1 MSPTGHLALGF
12 AAKKYSN
19 NIPLPIL
26 LIAAYTIDLL
36 YFVFIA
42 LKMETYAFNPWS
54 HSLGMALI
62 WSILGGFIFYL
73 YKHNIKQALIIGLLV
88 FSHWI
93 LDFIVWDNL
102 PIFFDASQRIGLG
115 LYPRIGFSM
124 SQIQLNLGSIL
135 ATSLE
140 LFMLAA
146 GLVIY
151 FRSRRKV

>member
-1 MSPTGHLALGF
+1 
-12 AAKKYSN
+12 
-19 NIPLPIL
+19 
-26 LIAAYTIDLL
+26 
-36 YFVFIA
+36 
-42 LKMETYAFNPWS
+42 METYAFNPWS

-62 WSILGGFIFYL
+62 WSMLGGFIFYL
-73 YKHNIKQALIIGLLV
+73 YKHNIKQALMIGLLV

-102 PIFFDASQRIGLG
+102 PIFFDSSQHIGLG
-115 LYPRIGFSM
+115 LYPSIGFSM
-124 SQIQLNLGSIL
+124 SQIQLNRGSIL

-140 LFMLAA
+140 LLMLIA

>member
-1 MSPTGHLALGF
+1 MSPNGHLALGF
-12 AAKKYSN
+12 AAKKYSI

-62 WSILGGFIFYL
+62 WSMLGGFIFYL
-73 YKHNIKQALIIGLLV
+73 NKHNIKQALIIGLLV

-115 LYPRIGFSM
+115 SAYRFLNESNSIEFWIDPGDFSG
-124 SQIQLNLGSIL
+124 IAYVGSWPCD
-135 ATSLE
+135 
-140 LFMLAA
+140 LF
-146 GLVIY
+146 
-151 FRSRRKV
+151 

>member
-1 MSPTGHLALGF
+1 MSPTGHLAIGF
-12 AAKKYSN
+12 AAKKYTHDIS
-19 NIPLPIL
+19 LPIL

-42 LKMETYAFNPWS
+42 LKMESYAFNPWS
-54 HSLGMALI
+54 HSLGMAII
-62 WSILGGFIFYL
+62 WSGLGALIFYL
-73 YKHNIKQALIIGLLV
+73 FKHNKKQALIIGLLV

-102 PIFFDASQRIGLG
+102 PIFFDSTQRIGLG

-140 LFMLAA
+140 LLMLVV
-146 GLVIY
+146 GLVLY
-151 FRSRRKV
+151 FRNRRKV

>member
-1 MSPTGHLALGF
+1 
-12 AAKKYSN
+12 
-19 NIPLPIL
+19 
-26 LIAAYTIDLL
+26 
-36 YFVFIA
+36 
-42 LKMETYAFNPWS
+42 
-54 HSLGMALI
+54 MALI
-62 WSILGGFIFYL
+62 WSMLGGFIFYL
-73 YKHNIKQALIIGLLV
+73 YKNNIKQVLIIGLLV

-102 PIFFDASQRIGLG
+102 LIFVNSSQRIGLG
-115 LYPRIGFSM
+115 LYPSIGFSM

-140 LFMLAA
+140 LLMLAA

>member
-19 NIPLPIL
+19 DIPLPIL

-36 YFVFIA
+36 YFIFIT
-42 LKMETYAFNPWS
+42 LEVEIYAFNPWS

-73 YKHNIKQALIIGLLV
+73 YKHNIKQILIIGLLV

-102 PIFFDASQRIGLG
+102 LIFVNSSQRIGLG
-115 LYPRIGFSM
+115 LYPSIGFSM

-140 LFMLAA
+140 LLMLAA

>member
-1 MSPTGHLALGF
+1 M
-12 AAKKYSN
+12 
-19 NIPLPIL
+19 
-26 LIAAYTIDLL
+26 
-36 YFVFIA
+36 
-42 LKMETYAFNPWS
+42 
-54 HSLGMALI
+54 
-62 WSILGGFIFYL
+62 LGGFIFYL
-73 YKHNIKQALIIGLLV
+73 YKNNIKQVLIIGLLV

-140 LFMLAA
+140 LLMLAA

>member
-1 MSPTGHLALGF
+1 MSPTGHLAIGF

-19 NIPLPIL
+19 DIPLPIL
-26 LIAAYTIDLL
+26 LIAVYTIDLL

-62 WSILGGFIFYL
+62 WSMLGGFIFYL
-73 YKHNIKQALIIGLLV
+73 NKHNIKQTLMIGLLV

-102 PIFFDASQRIGLG
+102 PVFFNASQRIGLG
-115 LYPRIGFSM
+115 LYPNIDFSM
-124 SQIQLNLGSIL
+124 TQIQLNRGSIL

-140 LFMLAA
+140 LLMLIA